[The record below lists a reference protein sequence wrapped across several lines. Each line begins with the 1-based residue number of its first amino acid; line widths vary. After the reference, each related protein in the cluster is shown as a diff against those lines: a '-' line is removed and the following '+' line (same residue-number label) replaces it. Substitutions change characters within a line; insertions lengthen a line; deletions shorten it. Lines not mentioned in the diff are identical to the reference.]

1 MRALWF
7 LVPAVFGALQ
17 PVIIQM
23 NLSVARFAGVVEA
36 AVLLHIVGAVFGL
49 GIWGLGLRGVGFGA
63 IAAAPWWAF
72 LGGCIGVSGMAAL
85 NRAIPETGVTAA
97 VGLMVAFQLAFS
109 LVLEHCGW
117 LGADIRLATPG
128 RVVGVVLLAAGAWLV
143 SR

>member
-1 MRALWF
+1 VHAIWF

-23 NLSVARFAGVVEA
+23 NLSVARHAGVVEA
-36 AVLLHIVGAVFGL
+36 AVLLHAVGAAFGL
-49 GIWGLGLRGVGFGA
+49 GIWGLGLRGIGFGA
-63 IAAAPWWAF
+63 LGAVPWWAF

-85 NRAIPETGVTAA
+85 NRAIPETGVAAA
-97 VGLMVAFQLAFS
+97 VALMVAFQLAFS
-109 LVLEHCGW
+109 LGLEHYGW
-117 LGADIRLATPG
+117 MGADVRLATPG